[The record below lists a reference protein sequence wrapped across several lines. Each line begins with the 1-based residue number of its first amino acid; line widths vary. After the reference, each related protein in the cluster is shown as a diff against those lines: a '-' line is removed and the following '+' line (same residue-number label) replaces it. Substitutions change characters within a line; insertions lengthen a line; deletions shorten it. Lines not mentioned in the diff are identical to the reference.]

1 MTLSAYRLS
10 LQATVVTVALGGRA
24 TAAQAKTMALAGG
37 AAQTDIPWLRLTG
50 ALILC
55 LALAVAAALALRAR
69 LGGGSP
75 GGLKL
80 GLADLLNPR
89 GALAGRDARRLKLV
103 ETLRLSHNI
112 DVCVLRFDDR
122 DVLVAATAQGVVQ
135 LSPQPAVPDSASQ

>member
-10 LQATVVTVALGGRA
+10 LQAAVVAVALGA
-24 TAAQAKTMALAGG
+24 SAAQAKTMALAGG

-55 LALAVAAALALRAR
+55 LALAVAAALALRTR

-75 GGLKL
+75 SGLKL
-80 GLADLLNPR
+80 GLADFLGAR
-89 GALAGRDARRLKLV
+89 GALAGRDARRLQLV

-135 LSPQPAVPDSASQ
+135 LSPPPAEPDSARQ